1 MNMQKT
7 EYRCVGGCVGGW
19 ENDSLV
25 LTLDR
30 QKKTTLSGT
39 STSTSTADDAR
50 PYEGLKTAMHGPM
63 KANRYSKQYVNRND
77 VNSSTVLV
85 SNYKYEHAEDRIP
98 VCRGVCRV
106 VGK

>member
-1 MNMQKT
+1 MQTT

-39 STSTSTADDAR
+39 SRYIGTADDAR

-63 KANRYSKQYVNRND
+63 KAWFAAIFFYFFSENGCPAPVYV
-77 VNSSTVLV
+77 
-85 SNYKYEHAEDRIP
+85 
-98 VCRGVCRV
+98 
-106 VGK
+106 